1 MNGYLTEKAVKKRWW
16 DIPVGGFSLLLS
28 VIGIEVCL
36 EEMAG
41 SADFAV
47 SLLASVLVMG
57 LLLAPLFFVTRM
69 QDDRGRIERR
79 LFMRKRGVVQ
89 YTKAMSE
96 LHRYSSIKE
105 AETVYSISHISGV
118 CRRRRRSDGGYVW
131 RYEDDVDPLSE
142 HFVPAR
148 E

>member
-1 MNGYLTEKAVKKRWW
+1 MRMRG
-16 DIPVGGFSLLLS
+16 ISHSHFSF
-28 VIGIEVCL
+28 
-36 EEMAG
+36 A
-41 SADFAV
+41 AFAV
-47 SLLASVLVMG
+47 HFPFTTSFYTCPAAYCV
-57 LLLAPLFFVTRM
+57 PLFFVTRM

-118 CRRRRRSDGGYVW
+118 CRRRRKSDGGYVW

-142 HFVPAR
+142 QFVPAR
-148 E
+148 S

>member
-1 MNGYLTEKAVKKRWW
+1 
-16 DIPVGGFSLLLS
+16 
-28 VIGIEVCL
+28 
-36 EEMAG
+36 
-41 SADFAV
+41 
-47 SLLASVLVMG
+47 
-57 LLLAPLFFVTRM
+57 M

-79 LFMRKRGVVQ
+79 LFMRKRGVVQYTKAVVQ

-118 CRRRRRSDGGYVW
+118 CRRRRKSDGGYVW

-148 E
+148 Y

>member
-1 MNGYLTEKAVKKRWW
+1 M
-16 DIPVGGFSLLLS
+16 
-28 VIGIEVCL
+28 
-36 EEMAG
+36 
-41 SADFAV
+41 
-47 SLLASVLVMG
+47 
-57 LLLAPLFFVTRM
+57 PLFFVTRM
-69 QDDRGRIERR
+69 QDVRGRIERR

-118 CRRRRRSDGGYVW
+118 CRRRRKSIKEAETVYSISHISGVCRRRRKSDGGYVW

-148 E
+148 Y